1 MTITAVPGFET
12 RSRKNR
18 WETSEM
24 LRQLILLFLIVTSPL
39 SAPAKSAEP
48 LRIRVLSYNIHH
60 GEGVDGKLDLNRIA
74 QVILSVSPDVVAVQE
89 VDRKTVRTNR
99 VDQPAELS
107 RLTDME
113 ILFEKNI
120 DFQDGEYG
128 NAVLSNLP
136 VVKHEN
142 VHLPSLGGGEQRG
155 VLIVE
160 LKPEAIDETI
170 LFLGTHLDHR
180 SDDRE
185 RLASAARINELIQQ
199 RDDQPAILAGDL
211 NATPDSAVL
220 TTFGKKWSRSG
231 QTELPTIPVTQPNR
245 QIDYVLFR
253 PADRWRVVEVRVLDE
268 AVASDH
274 RAILAVIEL
283 LPRPE

>member
-1 MTITAVPGFET
+1 
-12 RSRKNR
+12 
-18 WETSEM
+18 M
-24 LRQLILLFLIVTSPL
+24 LRQLILLFLMVTSPL

-74 QVILSVSPDVVAVQE
+74 QVILSVSPDIVAVQE

-142 VHLPSLGGGEQRG
+142 VHLPLLGGGEQRG